1 MNNFVHNMT
10 ALTISLISVTVDS
23 NFQPR
28 IDGLDLGHVR
38 SLESIAET
46 WPPLKVVSHGDGYVL
61 VDGFH
66 RFAAA
71 QNLGLET
78 VAVEVLDPPEDG
90 DLLGLAF
97 ALNSVHGRPL
107 TLSDRRAF
115 ANRLLKA
122 HPDWSDR
129 EIGRRSGL
137 VQPTIARIRQDLES
151 SEDIEPAETRIGRDG
166 RSYPAT
172 QKPPATASAP
182 ASTARPRPQQPSV
195 SLGEVLSRIFTPAER
210 INQRNLVRYFERLA
224 GVLEEQDKLKA
235 FDTIDDGADA
245 CRAVLGAKKA
255 KDLGERLGWSAQ
267 NILWVAEAL
276 GYPEEPSSR

>member
-1 MNNFVHNMT
+1 MLDH
-10 ALTISLISVTVDS
+10 SLLLADITVDAT
-23 NFQPR
+23 FQPR
-28 IDGLDLGHVR
+28 IDGVDLNHVR
-38 SLESIAET
+38 SLEAVAET
-46 WPPLKVVSHGDGYVL
+46 WPPLKVVSHGDGYLL

-78 VAVEVLDPPEDG
+78 VTVEILDPPEDG

-97 ALNSVHGRPL
+97 ALNAVHGRPL

-129 EIGRRSGL
+129 EIGRRCGL

-151 SEDIEPAETRIGRDG
+151 NQAIEPAETRIGRDG

-172 QKPPATASAP
+172 PKPAPTASATS
-182 ASTARPRPQQPSV
+182 ASTATRKPQQPSV
-195 SLGEVLSRIFTPAER
+195 SLGDVISRIFTPAER

-245 CRAVLGAKKA
+245 CRAVLGEKKA